1 MRTLVYNTRPYDEA
15 ELRSCN
21 LAYHHDLSYSEVRL
35 NVQTAV
41 LAEGYPAIAAFV
53 NDDLGA
59 ETLQVLAEQGVRY
72 ITLRC
77 AGFNQVDLLAAEQL
91 GLKVARVP
99 AYSPYAVA
107 EHTVGLILCLN
118 RRLHKAWQRVR
129 EQNFAL
135 DGLLGF
141 DLHHRCA
148 GVIGTGQIGE
158 IVARILRGFGCRVLA
173 YDPQPSPVC
182 EALGVEYVQRDTL
195 LELSDIITLHCPLT
209 PTSYHLIDERAL
221 ASMKPGVML
230 INTSRGGLIDTQ
242 AVIAGLKSGQVGY
255 LGLDV
260 YEEEGDLFFQDLS
273 EQILQDD
280 VFSRLL
286 TFPNVL
292 ITGHQA
298 YFTREALHNIA
309 ETTLANLTAFE
320 QTGQCVNEVHHNN
333 KVHSGNHSGTDC
345 LNLKTNRL

>member
-21 LAYHHDLSYSEVRL
+21 AAYDHDLVFSEVRL
-35 NVQTAV
+35 NPRTAV
-41 LAEGYPAIAAFV
+41 LAQGYPAVSAFV

-59 ETLQVLAEQGVRY
+59 ETLQVLADQGVRY
-72 ITLRC
+72 IALRC
-77 AGFNQVDLLAAEQL
+77 AGFNQVDLSAADKLSLQ
-91 GLKVARVP
+91 VARVP

-107 EHTVGLILCLN
+107 EHTMGLILSLN
-118 RRLHKAWQRVR
+118 RRIHKAWQRVR
-129 EQNFAL
+129 EHNFAL

-141 DLHHRCA
+141 DLYGRTV
-148 GVIGTGQIGE
+148 GVIGTGKIGE
-158 IVARILRGFGCRVLA
+158 VLSRILRGFGCRVLA
-173 YDPQPSPVC
+173 ADPRPNPVC
-182 EALGVEYVQRDTL
+182 EALGVEYVQLSTL
-195 LELSDIITLHCPLT
+195 LEISDIVSLHCPLT
-209 PTSYHLIDERAL
+209 PETHHLIRAETL
-221 ASMKPGVML
+221 ARMKPGVML

-273 EQILQDD
+273 GAIVQDD
-280 VFSRLL
+280 TFSRLL
-286 TFPNVL
+286 SFPNVL

-309 ETTLANLTAFE
+309 ETTLANLSAFE
-320 QTGQCVNEVHHNN
+320 
-333 KVHSGNHSGTDC
+333 SSGTSPHA
-345 LNLKTNRL
+345 LRVETHVR